1 MFTSFLEPYYSL
13 CDLVPATSA
22 EPRGLLEM
30 PSLGPSFRLKVNS
43 WSLFQYIKNHTW
55 NCVYCDLFAF
65 QVTQAIQGQERKKE
79 NPP

>member
-30 PSLGPSFRLKVNS
+30 PSLGPSFRLKVNC
-43 WSLFQYIKNHTW
+43 WSLFQYIKNHT
-55 NCVYCDLFAF
+55 
-65 QVTQAIQGQERKKE
+65 
-79 NPP
+79 